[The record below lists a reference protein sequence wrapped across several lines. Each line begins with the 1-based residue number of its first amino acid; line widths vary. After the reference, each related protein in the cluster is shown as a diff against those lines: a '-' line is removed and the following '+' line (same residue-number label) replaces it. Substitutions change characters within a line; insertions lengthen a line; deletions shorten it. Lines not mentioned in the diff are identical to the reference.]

1 MTHDERMTNAQHHVV
16 DASVAIANHF
26 EQLLDLAK
34 EARDARVSL
43 PHVNESGKDV
53 IHKCNIAMGRIAE
66 TYYTAA
72 LALAQG
78 MDRELADSLA
88 AQRGFT
94 LHGEIHRIAAH
105 AGTP

>member
-1 MTHDERMTNAQHHVV
+1 MTHDEHMTNAQHHVV
-16 DASVAIANHF
+16 DASVAISNHF

-43 PHVNESGKDV
+43 PHVNENGENV
-53 IHKCNIAMGRIAE
+53 IQKCNITVGRIAE

-78 MDRELADSLA
+78 MDQEIATSLA

-94 LHGEIHRIAAH
+94 LHGEMYRIVEH
-105 AGTP
+105 SNTP